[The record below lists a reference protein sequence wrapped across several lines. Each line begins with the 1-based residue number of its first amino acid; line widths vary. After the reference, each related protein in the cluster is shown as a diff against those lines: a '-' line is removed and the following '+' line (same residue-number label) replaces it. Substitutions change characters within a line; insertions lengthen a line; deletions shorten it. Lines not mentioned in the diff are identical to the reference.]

1 MVASG
6 TRSSI
11 NAICKSLNRIRD
23 NLMEYGI
30 SPAEAYD
37 SIVQTFNDVDCKV
50 IYDTETRKVFFA
62 TKNID
67 LISYLKTRKFNLD
80 CLQIAPL
87 FANGIGV
94 LCTSFLKYMHQ
105 VTDIGTFT
113 TQTPHNVPSFI
124 NYCKLIRTAG
134 LPQHDKLLEWHFYVA
149 TQSLD
154 ELWNGLLADAFSQ
167 ASEET
172 PPTAPRLDAKT
183 RLLSADTERANL
195 PTLDQSILT
204 DQHLGH
210 WDLWQQNVT
219 LPESQHPE
227 IPLDAGY
234 IARNPA
240 NDIQRNIPVAIDF
253 GTTSTV
259 VALREQ
265 GRSRLFRVGVKNWR
279 EAPVP
284 QDFENPTL
292 LVIQNYQPLMQA
304 WYERLYRP
312 HVQWA
317 HVKCSHWAK
326 AELTDAATCNSIQG
340 GIANLKTWAHTQK
353 RPMPYRDAQGHE
365 FTIAPLQNDDRTADA
380 FNPLELYAFFLGL
393 NLNNQHSH
401 GGRVYHNYH
410 MSFPVDFD
418 TATRQCI
425 MQAFSQGLERS
436 LPASLGYQEGWR
448 TTTPFTVHEGASE
461 PAAYAAGA
469 LPVMGL
475 EPTNEGLPFGVFD
488 FGGGTTDFAIGIY
501 RTATPQE
508 ERDNGW
514 EEVLEILD
522 SAGDVR
528 LGGEHLLHH
537 LAYVVVRKNMQK
549 MLETGAG
556 LSFVMPD
563 DATAFAGSEL
573 ILDTGLAA
581 RTNTAK
587 LCQALRPLWEENAL
601 DTQDTG
607 QISLTLFDKAGQQS
621 PLLALDVD
629 EDALRQW
636 LAARIRQGVEAFFTT
651 FRQALKIH
659 ESNPSKFHVLLAG
672 NSCRSPLVH
681 EAFEAVK
688 NAITDD
694 DSLRHA
700 ITIHD
705 VLKQNMEH
713 PYAPTLKTG
722 VALGLLRTMPGESMG
737 IIDRPRARND
747 EAPFQFSVGSFKRN
761 ALAPVLHRYHVYN
774 QWREFGLVRQDLTT
788 ILGYTASPLAIEG
801 QVPRGECAEEQVIWA
816 QEDVGKTIFICCTNP
831 NTVELT
837 LGPEGATEPQTQ
849 NTIKIFLKA

>member
-1 MVASG
+1 MVASV
-6 TRSSI
+6 TCNNFTPLR
-11 NAICKSLNRIRD
+11 KSLNSIFNRLIWCD
-23 NLMEYGI
+23 I

-37 SIVQTFNDVDCKV
+37 RLVQIFNEVECKV
-50 IYDTETRKVFFA
+50 FCDIENRKLFFA
-62 TKNID
+62 TKNIKF
-67 LISYLKTRKFNLD
+67 IAYLKACKFNLD
-80 CLQIAPL
+80 CLMLAPL
-87 FANGIGV
+87 SAKEVGELGPAV
-94 LCTSFLKYMHQ
+94 LQNVQQ
-105 VTDIGTFT
+105 VTDINTGTVQNSSISSPFSLVLSVFAASL
-113 TQTPHNVPSFI
+113 QPN
-124 NYCKLIRTAG
+124 
-134 LPQHDKLLEWHFYVA
+134 DDLLEWHFYVA
-149 TQSLD
+149 KQNLD
-154 ELWNGLLADAFSQ
+154 ELWNGLLADAFSLESEVVPPQ
-167 ASEET
+167 AS
-172 PPTAPRLDAKT
+172 PFDATT

-195 PTLDQSILT
+195 PTLDLSILT

-210 WDLWQQNVT
+210 WDLWQQSVT
-219 LPESQHPE
+219 LPESQYPE
-227 IPLDAGY
+227 IPLDAAY

-292 LVIQNYQPLMQA
+292 LVIQNYQTLMQA
-304 WYERLYRP
+304 WRAHHYRP

-353 RPMPYRDAQGHE
+353 SPMPYRDAQGYE
-365 FTIAPLQNDDRTADA
+365 FTISPPQNDGCTSDT

-401 GGRVYHNYH
+401 GGRIYHNYH

-418 TATRQCI
+418 TATRQRI
-425 MQAFSQGLERS
+425 LQAFSHGLERS
-436 LPASLGYQEGWR
+436 LPASLGYQDGWR
-448 TTTPFTVHEGASE
+448 TTTPFAVHEGACE

-469 LPVMGL
+469 IPVMGL
-475 EPTNEGLPFGVFD
+475 EPTDDGLTFGVFD
-488 FGGGTTDFAIGIY
+488 FGGGTTDFAIGVY
-501 RTATPQE
+501 RIATPQE
-508 ERDNGW
+508 EREKGW
-514 EEVLEILD
+514 EEVLDILD

-537 LAYVVVRKNMQK
+537 LAYAVVRKNMQK
-549 MLETGAG
+549 MLKTGAG
-556 LSFVMPD
+556 LSFVKPD

-587 LCQALRPLWEENAL
+587 LCQALRPLWEENVL
-601 DTQDTG
+601 DTQGTG
-607 QISLTLFDKAGQQS
+607 QISLTLFDKAGQES

-636 LAARIRQGVEAFFTT
+636 LANRIRQGVEAFFTT
-651 FRQALKIH
+651 FRQALKTHKI
-659 ESNPSKFHVLLAG
+659 NPREFHVLLAG

-681 EAFEAVK
+681 EAFQAVK
-688 NAITDD
+688 KTIIEDE
-694 DSLRHA
+694 SLQHA

-705 VLKQNMEH
+705 VLEQDMERLD
-713 PYAPTLKTG
+713 APTLKTG

-737 IIDRPRARND
+737 IIDRPQARND
-747 EAPFQFSVGSFKRN
+747 EAPFQFSVGCFKRDR
-761 ALAPVLHRYHVYN
+761 LVPVLHRYHVYN
-774 QWREFGLVRQDLTT
+774 QWRVLGLVRQDLTT
-788 ILGYTASPLAIEG
+788 VLGYTASPLAIEG
-801 QVPRGECAEEQVIWA
+801 QVSRDNCAEERVMWA
-816 QEDVGKTIFICCTNP
+816 QQDVGKTIFICCTNP
-831 NTVELT
+831 NAVELA
-837 LGPEGATEPQTQ
+837 LGPEGATEPQTPD
-849 NTIKIFLKA
+849 TIKIFLKA

>member
-1 MVASG
+1 MAVSV

-11 NAICKSLNRIRD
+11 NTICKSLNDIRD

-37 SIVQTFNDVDCKV
+37 SLVQTFNAVACNV
-50 IYDTETRKVFFA
+50 FYDTKTRKLFFA

-67 LISYLKTRKFNLD
+67 LISYLKARKFNLD
-80 CLQIAPL
+80 CLLLSPL
-87 FANGIGV
+87 FANGIGE
-94 LCTSFLKYMHQ
+94 LCADFLKYMQQ
-105 VTDIGTFT
+105 VTATNTATAQIH
-113 TQTPHNVPSFI
+113 PNALSFI
-124 NYCKLIRTAG
+124 NFCKLIRTAG
-134 LPQHDKLLEWHFYVA
+134 LPQQDKVLEWHFYVA
-149 TQSLD
+149 TQDLD
-154 ELWNGLLADAFSQ
+154 DLWNGLLADAFSQ
-167 ASEET
+167 APEEA
-172 PPTAPRLDAKT
+172 PPGANTHDATT
-183 RLLSADTERANL
+183 RLLRADTERANL
-195 PTLDQSILT
+195 PALDQSILT

-219 LPESQHPE
+219 MPESQHPE
-227 IPLDAGY
+227 IPLDAAY

-240 NDIQRNIPVAIDF
+240 NDIQKNIPVAIDF

-292 LVIQNYQPLMQA
+292 LVIQNYQPLMQV
-304 WYERLYRP
+304 WCERLYRP
-312 HVQWA
+312 DVQWA

-326 AELTDAATCNSIQG
+326 AELTDAATFSSIQG
-340 GIANLKTWAHTQK
+340 GIANLKTWAHSQK

-365 FTIAPLQNDDRTADA
+365 FTLAPPQNDDRTADA

-401 GGRVYHNYH
+401 GGRIYHNYH

-418 TATRQCI
+418 TATRQLI
-425 MQAFSQGLERS
+425 LQAFSQGLERS
-436 LPASLGYQEGWR
+436 LPASLGYQSEWR
-448 TTTPFTVHEGASE
+448 KTTPFTVHEGASE

-475 EPTNEGLPFGVFD
+475 EPTSDGLPFGVFD
-488 FGGGTTDFAIGIY
+488 FGGGTTDFAVGVY

-508 ERDNGW
+508 EKENGW
-514 EEVLEILD
+514 EEVLDILD

-537 LAYVVVRKNMQK
+537 LAYTVVRKNMQK

-563 DATAFAGSEL
+563 DATAFAGSER

-607 QISLTLFDKAGQQS
+607 QISLTLFDKAGHES
-621 PLLALDVD
+621 PLLTLDVD

-659 ESNPSKFHVLLAG
+659 KIKPGEFHVLLAG

-688 NAITDD
+688 KAIIDD
-694 DSLRHA
+694 DSSQHP

-705 VLKQNMEH
+705 ILKQDMEH
-713 PYAPTLKTG
+713 LDAPTLKTG

-747 EAPFQFSVGSFKRN
+747 EAPFRFSVGSFKRN
-761 ALAPVLHRYHVYN
+761 TLAPVLHRYHAYN
-774 QWREFGLVRQDLTT
+774 EWRVFGLVRHDLTT
-788 ILGYTASPLAIEG
+788 ILGYTPSPLAIEG
-801 QVPRGECAEEQVIWA
+801 QVPRGECAEERVVWA
-816 QEDVGKTIFICCTNP
+816 QQDVGKTIFICCTDP
-831 NTVELT
+831 NTVALG
-837 LGPEGATEPQTQ
+837 LGPEDATEPQTTD
-849 NTIKIFLKA
+849 TIKIFLKA

>member
-1 MVASG
+1 M
-6 TRSSI
+6 
-11 NAICKSLNRIRD
+11 
-23 NLMEYGI
+23 

-37 SIVQTFNDVDCKV
+37 SLVQIFNEIDCKV
-50 IYDTETRKVFFA
+50 FCDIETRKLFFA
-62 TKNID
+62 TKNINF
-67 LISYLKTRKFNLD
+67 ITYLKTRKFNLD
-80 CLQIAPL
+80 CLRLAPL
-87 FANGIGV
+87 SAKEVDELGV
-94 LCTSFLKYMHQ
+94 AALQNIQQ
-105 VTDIGTFT
+105 VTATNTDTVQSSSRNSLFF
-113 TQTPHNVPSFI
+113 VC
-124 NYCKLIRTAG
+124 CKSMLAAG
-134 LPQHDKLLEWHFYVA
+134 LPHHDYLLEWHFYVA
-149 TQSLD
+149 TQNLD

-172 PPTAPRLDAKT
+172 PPQAPPFDAT
-183 RLLSADTERANL
+183 THLLSADTERANL

-240 NDIQRNIPVAIDF
+240 NDIQRNMPVAIDF

-304 WYERLYRP
+304 WCERLYRP

-353 RPMPYRDAQGHE
+353 RPIPYRDAQGHE
-365 FTIAPLQNDDRTADA
+365 FTIAPLQNDDRNADA

-401 GGRVYHNYH
+401 GGRIYHNYH

-425 MQAFSQGLERS
+425 LQAFSKGLERS
-436 LPASLGYQEGWR
+436 LPASLGYQSEWR
-448 TTTPFTVHEGASE
+448 KTTPLTVHEGASE

-475 EPTNEGLPFGVFD
+475 EPTNDGLPFGVFD
-488 FGGGTTDFAIGIY
+488 FGGGTTDFAIGVY

-514 EEVLEILD
+514 EEVLDILD

-537 LAYVVVRKNMQK
+537 LAYAVVRKNMQK

-607 QISLTLFDKAGQQS
+607 QISLPLFDKAGQES

-636 LAARIRQGVEAFFTT
+636 LANRIRQGVEAFFTT
-651 FRQALKIH
+651 FRQALKTHKI
-659 ESNPSKFHVLLAG
+659 NPREFHVLLAG

-681 EAFEAVK
+681 AAFQAVK
-688 NAITDD
+688 KTIIDD
-694 DSLRHA
+694 ESLQHT

-705 VLKQNMEH
+705 VLEQDMEH
-713 PYAPTLKTG
+713 LDAPTLKTG

-801 QVPRGECAEEQVIWA
+801 HHAENAQKNGSSGHRKMWA
-816 QEDVGKTIFICCTNP
+816 KP
-831 NTVELT
+831 
-837 LGPEGATEPQTQ
+837 
-849 NTIKIFLKA
+849 FLFAA